1 MEKRTTEICDTR
13 PCPVC
18 GETIKQR
25 ARKCVHCDSVLD
37 WARYLGISNT
47 TLALLTALVAVIA
60 QAAPVVRSALEP
72 KDSRLHLTFM
82 GAGSRRAVLDGTIM
96 NGDVVLLVS
105 NDGAEAGGVVTG
117 SVDIFWEAENREHD
131 LSLALWTP
139 GDEPEIVGPGQAIAA
154 RLFAD
159 PNIRAGAT
167 TKPGDLR
174 ALVTP
179 IKEGN
184 PLTAPIESASC
195 FVSLTIVNG
204 SGSTEERHVRARC
217 VAVHPLVL
225 QSVRSTF
232 H

>member
-117 SVDIFWEAENREHD
+117 SVDVFWEAENREHD

-139 GDEPEIVGPGQAIAA
+139 GDEPEIVGPDRRSRQGSSRIPTFVREPLPNLAIFE
-154 RLFAD
+154 RWLLQLK
-159 PNIRAGAT
+159 RAT
-167 TKPGDLR
+167 R
-174 ALVTP
+174 
-179 IKEGN
+179 
-184 PLTAPIESASC
+184 
-195 FVSLTIVNG
+195 
-204 SGSTEERHVRARC
+204 
-217 VAVHPLVL
+217 
-225 QSVRSTF
+225 
-232 H
+232 